1 MKRIVALV
9 LVLLILPVVAGAE
22 ISTDKLD
29 SLSEAERT
37 ILLFNVGTAIAK
49 KETGEGG
56 QKYSYHLDMDLMK
69 LPLEEL
75 FWLYD
80 YLNGETDLPYDGPQ
94 EDSALLRHGIEIE
107 ASEEQFTSDNRL
119 VFCLFSTVSD
129 VCRQLGLAT
138 QSNNPEISFDPQA
151 QDMDFARFYVTYYGE
166 GSKEDAR
173 EVVEDYTDVLI
184 EALRAAYPSLQM
196 ETLVF
201 CWKIPAID
209 PNSLYSA
216 MFWCEKDGDVIV
228 RGEGSGAAYQ

>member
-1 MKRIVALV
+1 MKKIIALALV
-9 LVLLILPVVAGAE
+9 LLMLPVVAGAE

-29 SLSEAERT
+29 GLSEAEKA

-80 YLNGETDLPYDGPQ
+80 YLNGETDLPHDGPQ
-94 EDSALLRHGIEIE
+94 EDTALLRHGIEIE
-107 ASEEQFTSDNRL
+107 ASDECFTKDNRL

-138 QSNNPEISFDPQA
+138 QTNNSEISFDPEA
-151 QDMDFARFYVTYYGE
+151 QNMELARFYVTYYGE
-166 GSKEDAR
+166 GPKEDAC
-173 EVVEDYTDVLI
+173 EAVEDYTDVLI
-184 EALRAAYPSLQM
+184 EALRAAYPALQM

-201 CWKIPAID
+201 CWKIPAVD
-209 PNSLYSA
+209 PDSLYSA
-216 MFWCEKDGDVIV
+216 MFWYEKDGDVIV
-228 RGEGSGAAYQ
+228 RGAGTGAAYQ